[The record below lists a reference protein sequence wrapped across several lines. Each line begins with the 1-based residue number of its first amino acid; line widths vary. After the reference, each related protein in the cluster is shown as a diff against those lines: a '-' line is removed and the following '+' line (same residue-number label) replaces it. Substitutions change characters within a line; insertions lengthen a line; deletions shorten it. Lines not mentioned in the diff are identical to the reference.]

1 MSKSAKINGVIP
13 ILMNKDFQHLNVV
26 EIASVL
32 AGPSVGLF
40 FAEMGASVVKI
51 ENKASGGDVTRSWKL
66 PTENQASTYSAYF
79 ASVNWNKTSRFLDL
93 ADKNDKEE
101 LMRLIE
107 KSDVLIVNFK
117 NGDAEKFGLAYKDLK
132 IVNEQLIYAEISG
145 FGEDNDRV
153 AYDLILQAE
162 TGFMSMNGTP
172 NSGPVKMPIAL
183 IDLLAGHQL
192 KEGILTALYNRDAKN
207 QGGCRVSV
215 SLYNAAVASLVNQAT
230 NWLMGNKIPQ
240 RIGSI
245 HPNIAPYGE
254 FFTTKDNITITF
266 AIGSDKQFEK
276 LCSVLN
282 LNDLVHHPQF
292 STNQI
297 RVLNR
302 VSLASFL
309 QDAVGSR
316 ISTELIAKLD
326 LLFVPVGR
334 IKNLQEVFEDQ
345 AAKELILEENVDGNV
360 SKRPK
365 TVVFHLSS

>member
-1 MSKSAKINGVIP
+1 M
-13 ILMNKDFQHLNVV
+13 
-26 EIASVL
+26 
-32 AGPSVGLF
+32 
-40 FAEMGASVVKI
+40 
-51 ENKASGGDVTRSWKL
+51 
-66 PTENQASTYSAYF
+66 
-79 ASVNWNKTSRFLDL
+79 
-93 ADKNDKEE
+93 
-101 LMRLIE
+101 
-107 KSDVLIVNFK
+107 
-117 NGDAEKFGLAYKDLK
+117 AYKDLK
-132 IVNEQLIYAEISG
+132 VVNERLIYAEISG

-207 QGGCRVSV
+207 LGGCRVSV
-215 SLYNAAVASLVNQAT
+215 SLYDAAIASLANQAT

-292 STNQI
+292 STNQM

-302 VSLASFL
+302 VSLASYL
-309 QDAVGSR
+309 QDAVGLR
-316 ISTELIAKLD
+316 ISSELIAKLD

-334 IKNLQEVFEDQ
+334 IKNLQEVFEDK
-345 AAKELILEENVDGNV
+345 AAKELILDENVDGIL

-365 TVVFHLSS
+365 TVVFNLST

>member
-1 MSKSAKINGVIP
+1 
-13 ILMNKDFQHLNVV
+13 MNKDFQHLNVV

-66 PTENQASTYSAYF
+66 PTENQDANYSAYF
-79 ASVNWNKTSRFLDL
+79 ASVNWNKTSLFLDL
-93 ADKNDKEE
+93 VDKNDKEE

-107 KSDVLIVNFK
+107 KADVLIVNFK
-117 NGDAEKFGLAYKDLK
+117 NGDAEKFGLGYEDLK
-132 IVNEQLIYAEISG
+132 LTNNQLIYAEITG

-207 QGGCRVSV
+207 KGGCKVSV
-215 SLYNAAVASLVNQAT
+215 SLYDAAIASLANQAT
-230 NWLMGNKIPQ
+230 NWLMGNKIPE

-254 FFTTKDNITITF
+254 FFTTKDNTILTF

-276 LCSVLN
+276 LCAVLN

-292 STNQI
+292 NTNQM
-297 RVLNR
+297 RVVNR
-302 VSLASFL
+302 VSLASYL
-309 QDAVGSR
+309 QDAVGLR
-316 ISTELIAKLD
+316 VSTELIAKLD
-326 LLFVPVGR
+326 LVFVPVGR
-334 IKNLQEVFEDQ
+334 IKNLQEVFEDK
-345 AAKELILEENVDGNV
+345 AAKKLILEENRDGNS

-365 TVVFHLSS
+365 TVVFHLST